1 MESDL
6 AAEILESAKPSPA
19 TRSWLQRL
27 SSEHHDAV
35 LAVREKWRKTADATG
50 VSASQ
55 MARAIVEK
63 LASRGYTPPT
73 WRQIQR
79 WLTQS

>member
-1 MESDL
+1 
-6 AAEILESAKPSPA
+6 
-19 TRSWLQRL
+19 
-27 SSEHHDAV
+27 
-35 LAVREKWRKTADATG
+35 

-79 WLTQS
+79 WLTQG